1 MLSPISHLIESF
13 TISLQNS
20 YIELFGHQK
29 LNYLSVLNTL
39 SEQALQTIALSNAP
53 YHDVHHTMKVT
64 EVSGEILKSKMLY
77 ENKLSVHEWIHFMIA
92 ALYHDIGYVRG
103 LCVGDK
109 EGEYIKNQ
117 IGETVKISVQAT
129 DAVLAPYHVDRSKVF
144 AKKALSR
151 FDFIDVSYIEQL
163 IERTRF
169 PVPQAGEYKITYDM
183 PGLLRAADLIG
194 QLADIHY
201 LSKSDDLYQ
210 ELKENGAA
218 DSFGYTESKDIKYKL
233 PDFFNINVRP
243 YISDALR
250 YLGKTKSG
258 QEWIRNLFTNI
269 ERVNLRH
276 THSE

>member
-1 MLSPISHLIESF
+1 MLSPISNLIESF
-13 TISLQNS
+13 TIHLQNS

-29 LNYLSVLNTL
+29 LNYLIVLNTL

-53 YHDVHHTMKVT
+53 YHDVHHTMMVA
-64 EVSGEILKSKMLY
+64 EVGREILKSKMLC
-77 ENKLSVHEWIHFMIA
+77 EKKLNEHEWTHFMIA
-92 ALYHDIGYVRG
+92 ALYHDIGYIRG
-103 LCVGDK
+103 LCAGDK

-117 IGETVKISVQAT
+117 MGETVKISIQAT
-129 DAVLAPYHVDRSKVF
+129 DAILAPYHVDRAKVF

-169 PVPQAGEYKITYDM
+169 PVPHKSEYRITNDM

-201 LSKSDDLYQ
+201 LIKSDDLYQ

-218 DSFGYTESKDIKYKL
+218 DRFGYLESKDIKSKL
-233 PDFFNINVRP
+233 PDFFNSNVRP
-243 YISDALR
+243 YINDALS
-250 YLGKTKSG
+250 YLRKTKSG
-258 QEWIRNLFTNI
+258 QEWVHNLFSNI
-269 ERVNLRH
+269 ERVNYR
-276 THSE
+276 